1 MDKTQLY
8 YGKLIVR
15 VTSADAAIPVGDA
28 TVVVRTVDDARTRIF
43 AVMITDESG
52 ETDAVFVP
60 TPSPSLSLSPSPGSL
75 PYSTVNIEVSAPGY
89 YDAAYLNVPVFS
101 GITSVQN
108 VNMLA
113 LPDDLPEGMQSPE
126 VIVSE
131 SAAPDI

>member
-60 TPSPSLSLSPSPGSL
+60 TPSPSLSLSPSPGSP
-75 PYSTVNIEVSAPGY
+75 PYSTV
-89 YDAAYLNVPVFS
+89 
-101 GITSVQN
+101 
-108 VNMLA
+108 
-113 LPDDLPEGMQSPE
+113 
-126 VIVSE
+126 SE
-131 SAAPDI
+131 SAP